1 MFQLR
6 VIENQELMLMLVVVM
21 MAVERIKRKPGA
33 LRSGDDGHGDD
44 GHGDDGYG
52 DDGDGDFV
60 DDRKALVMII
70 LPMIPITVK
79 RSRAIR
85 VCGAL

>member
-21 MAVERIKRKPGA
+21 MAVKRKAGIKRKPGA

-44 GHGDDGYG
+44 G
-52 DDGDGDFV
+52 DDGDGDHG
-60 DDRKALVMII
+60 KALVLII
-70 LPMIPITVK
+70 LPMITITVK
-79 RSRAIR
+79 RSRAVR

>member
-1 MFQLR
+1 
-6 VIENQELMLMLVVVM
+6 MLVVVM
-21 MAVERIKRKPGA
+21 MAVKRKAGIKRKPGA

-44 GHGDDGYG
+44 G
-52 DDGDGDFV
+52 

-79 RSRAIR
+79 RSIAVR

>member
-1 MFQLR
+1 MCKQSVFQLR
-6 VIENQELMLMLVVVM
+6 VIENQELMLILVAVM
-21 MAVERIKRKPGA
+21 MAVKRKAGIKRKPGA

-44 GHGDDGYG
+44 D
-52 DDGDGDFV
+52 DGDFV

-70 LPMIPITVK
+70 LPMIPITLK
-79 RSRAIR
+79 RSRAVR

>member
-6 VIENQELMLMLVVVM
+6 VIGNQELMLMLVVVM
-21 MAVERIKRKPGA
+21 MAVKRKAGIKRKPGA

-44 GHGDDGYG
+44 G
-52 DDGDGDFV
+52 DGDFG

-79 RSRAIR
+79 RSRAVR

>member
-21 MAVERIKRKPGA
+21 MVVKRKAEIKMKPGA
-33 LRSGDDGHGDD
+33 LRPGDDGHGDD
-44 GHGDDGYG
+44 G
-52 DDGDGDFV
+52 DGDFG

-70 LPMIPITVK
+70 LPMIPITVT
-79 RSRAIR
+79 RSRAVR

>member
-1 MFQLR
+1 
-6 VIENQELMLMLVVVM
+6 MLVVVM
-21 MAVERIKRKPGA
+21 MAVKRKAGVKRK
-33 LRSGDDGHGDD
+33 LGS
-44 GHGDDGYG
+44 G
-52 DDGDGDFV
+52 DDGDGGFG

-79 RSRAIR
+79 RSRAVR

>member
-1 MFQLR
+1 
-6 VIENQELMLMLVVVM
+6 MLVVVM
-21 MAVERIKRKPGA
+21 MAVKRKAGIKRKPGA
-33 LRSGDDGHGDD
+33 LRS
-44 GHGDDGYG
+44 G

-79 RSRAIR
+79 RSRAVR